1 MNKTRL
7 MVPFVLTGLFCVS
20 LVPSITSAVPT
31 DFNADGV
38 SDLVDIDML
47 VMEIIAETDSSLF
60 DLNADGFVRIDD
72 LPLWLMDAALANGFT
87 ETYLEGDADLDGTVD
102 NVDLNILSI
111 NFGTLDKY
119 WSGADFNANG
129 VTDFPDFL
137 LLSSNWQGPGPAPT
151 NPFPNP
157 IPAPGAI
164 LLSSIG
170 IGIVGWLRR
179 RRTL

>member
-111 NFGTLDKY
+111 NF
-119 WSGADFNANG
+119 
-129 VTDFPDFL
+129 
-137 LLSSNWQGPGPAPT
+137 
-151 NPFPNP
+151 
-157 IPAPGAI
+157 
-164 LLSSIG
+164 
-170 IGIVGWLRR
+170 
-179 RRTL
+179 